1 MHPWTNWMDFSAD
14 VVAETAKQEN
24 SEDGLGDDAK
34 SIAWHTLYVNNCFY
48 LRLTWNVTVTQ
59 ARPKK
64 QWLKALIN
72 MKMTTMHPWLNIH
85 SSILQPLQTVY
96 RQQQWQVATSS
107 LDQTTVY
114 THTEPYSQLRVCI
127 CLVCLVLVCRRKLR
141 EPRTHTHTHTENL
154 QTQQQPTTFSL
165 WSNGA
170 NTAPPCHQSS
180 ASHHIKYNIPG
191 KKNNNK
197 KKLGAI

>member
-24 SEDGLGDDAK
+24 SEDGQGDDAK

-85 SSILQPLQTVY
+85 SSILQPLQT
-96 RQQQWQVATSS
+96 
-107 LDQTTVY
+107 TVY

-127 CLVCLVLVCRRKLR
+127 CLVCMVLVCRRKLR
-141 EPRTHTHTHTENL
+141 EPRTHTHTENL
-154 QTQQQPTTFSL
+154 QTQQQPRTFSL
-165 WSNGA
+165 WCNGA

-180 ASHHIKYNIPG
+180 ASHHIKYNIPA
-191 KKNNNK
+191 KKKPKK